1 MDATPSLHA
10 TWRTSRTRR
19 LITGAGITAALAA
32 SVLLPVPA
40 RAITTETAATL
51 TETQKKVEETAAAF
65 DEANK
70 NLEELQAKIT
80 DNEARIAE
88 LEEKLPDA
96 QAKASRAMREMY
108 KHSKGSNPLMSFVL
122 NTQSLDEFISRHEV
136 PGSGQGRQHRGPA
149 RKLNDMQ
156 AELEAEK
163 TKLST
168 AKAQAETEKQSA
180 EEALSEAQSLREAA
194 QAKADAEA
202 AAELAA
208 LQQAAAEAAQNEAGS
223 NTSPG
228 NVTTPDNGAV
238 SWDTDQAS
246 FIAEWAP
253 ASTRILPDRRS
264 KARERRLPTPR
275 GSMASTRASPLPS
288 PTRKAP
294 RGVTAS
300 FPTTLGVGAA
310 PAGAAG
316 RRPLMRMSPASPVG
330 TATRSAS
337 RVPRSTARPIGSTGT
352 TTRFPR

>member
-51 TETQKKVEETAAAF
+51 TETQKKVEQTAAAF

-122 NTQSLDEFISRHEV
+122 NTQSLDEFISGMKIPDQVKDANIEAL
-136 PGSGQGRQHRGPA
+136 QE
-149 RKLNDMQ
+149 LNDMQ

-168 AKAQAETEKQSA
+168 AKAQAETEKQSRPGGP
-180 EEALSEAQSLREAA
+180 LRGRRACARSGTGEGGRR
-194 QAKADAEA
+194 A

-208 LQQAAAEAAQNEAGS
+208 LLSRPPQRPLK
-223 NTSPG
+223 TKP
-228 NVTTPDNGAV
+228 VPT
-238 SWDTDQAS
+238 
-246 FIAEWAP
+246 
-253 ASTRILPDRRS
+253 
-264 KARERRLPTPR
+264 RLPEMSRP
-275 GSMASTRASPLPS
+275 
-288 PTRKAP
+288 
-294 RGVTAS
+294 
-300 FPTTLGVGAA
+300 PTT
-310 PAGAAG
+310 
-316 RRPLMRMSPASPVG
+316 
-330 TATRSAS
+330 
-337 RVPRSTARPIGSTGT
+337 VP
-352 TTRFPR
+352 

>member
-122 NTQSLDEFISRHEV
+122 NTQSLDEFISGMKYLDQVKDANIEAL
-136 PGSGQGRQHRGPA
+136 QE
-149 RKLNDMQ
+149 LNDMQ

-168 AKAQAETEKQSA
+168 AKAQAE
-180 EEALSEAQSLREAA
+180 
-194 QAKADAEA
+194 
-202 AAELAA
+202 
-208 LQQAAAEAAQNEAGS
+208 
-223 NTSPG
+223 
-228 NVTTPDNGAV
+228 
-238 SWDTDQAS
+238 
-246 FIAEWAP
+246 
-253 ASTRILPDRRS
+253 DRKS
-264 KARERRLPTPR
+264 
-275 GSMASTRASPLPS
+275 
-288 PTRKAP
+288 
-294 RGVTAS
+294 V
-300 FPTTLGVGAA
+300 V
-310 PAGAAG
+310 
-316 RRPLMRMSPASPVG
+316 
-330 TATRSAS
+330 
-337 RVPRSTARPIGSTGT
+337 
-352 TTRFPR
+352 